1 MDGAVTDPTILCAVA
16 PDADRLAE
24 EVNDKENVLQKAAD
38 SNGAATPSSP
48 TGVDNS
54 GFSELGLG
62 LWPSYL

>member
-1 MDGAVTDPTILCAVA
+1 V
-16 PDADRLAE
+16 PDDNMSGL
-24 EVNDKENVLQKAAD
+24 LMQKAAD

-48 TGVDNS
+48 TGGDNS